1 MPTIP
6 CPLPPAA
13 PAVPVVSQGC
23 IEPAGRDGLEA
34 GPTAVLLGP
43 ARQQGG
49 KEVLGVPSCPSPGRA
64 GQALT
69 SEVHRCVEPLKTHP
83 PVPVGL
89 SSPATA
95 GTGQRPRHPGPGGA
109 RWQRGGDIRRGR
121 LLPLLSPHSA
131 GDCGEGDSLTWAA
144 RSISCSRAFFTA
156 LVIMTGEY
164 FSSSSFSCEGR
175 REVTQLPGPRGSHN
189 AVTRGHPW
197 PCLQDPHAP
206 GLCPPGG

>member
-1 MPTIP
+1 MLSPRKLIHL
-6 CPLPPAA
+6 PLWDCLLQP
-13 PAVPVVSQGC
+13 QQ
-23 IEPAGRDGLEA
+23 
-34 GPTAVLLGP
+34 VLDNGH
-43 ARQQGG
+43 
-49 KEVLGVPSCPSPGRA
+49 GVPDLG
-64 GQALT
+64 
-69 SEVHRCVEPLKTHP
+69 E
-83 PVPVGL
+83 
-89 SSPATA
+89 
-95 GTGQRPRHPGPGGA
+95 PGGSGEGTS
-109 RWQRGGDIRRGR
+109 GGDTSFLCSPPILQGTVGRGT
-121 LLPLLSPHSA
+121 L
-131 GDCGEGDSLTWAA
+131 LTWAA